1 MVVDGIT
8 ALHPSWPCSRE
19 VCYTMDRSDKN
30 QTKPLTDR
38 SRFAQADL
46 RTLVNLARTPGQS
59 PDVLADIIAEFS
71 RLSAP
76 SRSENL
82 AMILRTLLKDSQ
94 RYGDLITSII
104 ELLATDPNPS
114 ATEAMLDLL
123 PVVTHGDTTLVDDQR
138 EYFYEALLTRR
149 RDTDLPE
156 WRASMPRL
164 DADTL
169 VALAVDPL
177 AESFRAAV
185 NPMKYIEALPDAERR
200 KALTAIAMRN
210 PGQAMKRLFKRK

>member
-1 MVVDGIT
+1 MN
-8 ALHPSWPCSRE
+8 
-19 VCYTMDRSDKN
+19 RSEKN
-30 QTKPLTDR
+30 QTRPLTDR

-46 RTLVNLARTPGQS
+46 RTLVNLARTPNQQ
-59 PDVLADIIAEFS
+59 PEVLADIIAEFS

-76 SRSENL
+76 ARSENL
-82 AMILRTLLKDSQ
+82 AMILRTLLRNAK
-94 RYGDLITSII
+94 RYHDLITSVI
-104 ELLATDPNPS
+104 ELLATDPNAS
-114 ATEAMLDLL
+114 ATEAMIGLL
-123 PVVTHGDTTLVDDQR
+123 ADVTHGDTALSDEQR

-156 WRASMPRL
+156 WRARMPHL

-177 AESFRAAV
+177 AESFRTAV

-210 PGQAMKRLFKRK
+210 PGQAVKRLFKRK

>member
-1 MVVDGIT
+1 
-8 ALHPSWPCSRE
+8 
-19 VCYTMDRSDKN
+19 MDRSEKN
-30 QTKPLTDR
+30 QTRPLSDR

-46 RTLVNLARTPGQS
+46 RTLTNLARTPNQQ
-59 PDVLADIIAEFS
+59 PEVLADIIAEFS

-76 SRSENL
+76 ARSENL
-82 AMILRTLLKDSQ
+82 AMLLRTLLRNTK
-94 RYGDLITSII
+94 RYHDLITAII

-114 ATEAMLDLL
+114 ATEAMLGLL
-123 PVVTHGDTTLVDDQR
+123 AEVTHGDTALEDDQR

-156 WRASMPRL
+156 WRASMPSL
-164 DADTL
+164 DTDTL